1 MSTAAVGTVTI
12 RRAPVSE
19 PPPQTEPRARHL
31 RLVPDPPQLPLELP
45 GKRPRPDQFS
55 FAPQRSRSRT
65 LPPLEPFAEGYAR
78 AAAEVLTGHRGVELL
93 APHTTMATM
102 EWIRSLAPGAPAS
115 RRTTLPAPVILRV
128 ITCEVLDGVCEAT
141 AIVQRG
147 PRVRAMTLRFVG
159 LDRRWQCSHLEV
171 I

>member
-1 MSTAAVGTVTI
+1 MSTATVMTVTI
-12 RRAPVSE
+12 RRAPNSE
-19 PPPQTEPRARHL
+19 PPPQTEPRPRHL

-45 GKRPRPDQFS
+45 SHRRRRDQVS
-55 FAPQRSRSRT
+55 FAPQRFRSSA
-65 LPPLEPFAEGYAR
+65 LPPLTPFAEGYAK

-102 EWIRSLAPGAPAS
+102 EWIRSLAPASPAT
-115 RRTTLPAPVILRV
+115 RRTTLSAPVILQV

-141 AIVQRG
+141 AIVRRG

-171 I
+171 V